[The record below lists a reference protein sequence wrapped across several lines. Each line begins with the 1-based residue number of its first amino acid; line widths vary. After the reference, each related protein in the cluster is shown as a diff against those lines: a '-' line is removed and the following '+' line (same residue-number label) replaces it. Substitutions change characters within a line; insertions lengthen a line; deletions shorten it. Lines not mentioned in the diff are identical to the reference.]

1 MDFLFKLQ
9 FAFYLSVRRI
19 GEKLKNI
26 LIKFLEGTGRGS
38 KNSVLYMY
46 FVWKIQNFLA
56 EMTK

>member
-46 FVWKIQNFLA
+46 FV
-56 EMTK
+56 